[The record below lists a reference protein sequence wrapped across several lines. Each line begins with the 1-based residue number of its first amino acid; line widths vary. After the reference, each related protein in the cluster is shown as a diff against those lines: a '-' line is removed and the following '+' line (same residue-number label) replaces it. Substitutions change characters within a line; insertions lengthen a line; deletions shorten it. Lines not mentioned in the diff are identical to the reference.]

1 MKVIGVTGGTGSGKT
16 TLLRFLEERGA
27 AVLDCDRVY
36 DNLLTRDEALQNA
49 LRRDFP
55 TAFGK
60 DGTLDRKALAAI
72 VFSDPAQ
79 LRRLNATVYY
89 HMGLEVRRLLVE
101 AKHAGKQLAVIDAIN
116 LTDSGLCELCDTTVG
131 VLAKEEMRLKRI
143 TERDGI
149 DEETALRRIRAQWPE
164 EYFRKHCKIVLENDG
179 TEEAFLAAAETALKE
194 YTERQGKSDGRQ

>member
-1 MKVIGVTGGTGSGKT
+1 MRVIGVTGGTGSGKT
-16 TLLRFLEERGA
+16 TLLRFLEKRGA

-36 DNLLTRDEALQNA
+36 DRLLERDEALRAA

-55 TAFGK
+55 TAFSE
-60 DGTLDRKALAAI
+60 DGTLDRKALAAC

-89 HMGLEVRRLLVE
+89 YMGLEVRRLLVE
-101 AKHAGKQLAVIDAIN
+101 AKNAGKQLAVIDAIN
-116 LTDSGLCELCDTTVG
+116 LTDSGLSELCDVTVG
-131 VLAKEEMRLKRI
+131 VIAKEETRLRRI

-149 DEETALRRIRAQWPE
+149 DGETALRRIRAQWPE

-179 TEEAFLAAAETALKE
+179 TEEQFLTAAETALEK
-194 YTERQGKSDGRQ
+194 YIER